1 MPYALYSNDFKIS
14 KAFAT
19 KAEVWQ
25 HAAETGLVMD
35 VSSREEDPPRRIL
48 NLGYAIH
55 ACTPDAPEA
64 SAEQASVNAKT
75 AMNEREM
82 AKFVAAHSVN
92 PPSTLL
98 I

>member
-1 MPYALYSNDFKIS
+1 MPYALYSNDVKIS

-19 KAEVWQ
+19 KSEVWQ

-55 ACTPDAPEA
+55 ACAPDA
-64 SAEQASVNAKT
+64 SAEQTPVNAKT
-75 AMNEREM
+75 AINEREM
-82 AKFVAAHSVN
+82 AQLVVAHSVN
-92 PPSTLL
+92 PRSAVVAS
-98 I
+98 